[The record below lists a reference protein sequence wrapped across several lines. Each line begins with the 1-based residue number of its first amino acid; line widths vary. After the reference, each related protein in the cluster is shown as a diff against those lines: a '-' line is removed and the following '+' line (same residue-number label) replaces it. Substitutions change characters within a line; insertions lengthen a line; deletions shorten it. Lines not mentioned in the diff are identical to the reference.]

1 MNELRNGERVGTVY
15 KVTEINPLGYGNPEA
30 KISYKKK
37 IESGEFRSEIVDRGA
52 EIILGGSCM
61 TDVNDKDDGCIDGR
75 LTAYVL
81 LPFYGEFKDLKTNAA
96 KHNRYKVAGGGYI
109 TSLVMKLA
117 LDPEVETLD
126 EDLRGVAHHL
136 TMQGIYCGTHTGEH
150 VINGKTVDCGAND
163 KFEEILLRGSTLR
176 NDIEGTISYVTKE
189 FDLGVCFGKDVVDLA
204 EAGLSITLSH
214 RDYFAGSN
222 GKARF
227 DTIMDAISEAQDTSQ
242 EERAVSV
249 SKHLSGEHNEA
260 FIVINT
266 VAGKTFSQPELQ
278 RKLVDAFPD
287 MPPDK
292 LPQAFVVDVPRIVEL
307 AEAMAKGRK
316 NEEEAKM
323 IALYAGLAFQF
334 AAAAELTD
342 GTLRRFIVQ

>member
-1 MNELRNGERVGTVY
+1 MATVY
-15 KVTEINPLGYGNPEA
+15 KITEIDSLGYGNPEA
-30 KISYKKK
+30 KISHQKK
-37 IESGEFRSEIVDRGA
+37 IDSGEFQEEVIEKGV
-52 EIILGGSCM
+52 EIILSGSCM
-61 TDVNDKDDGCIDGR
+61 TDINDKDDGCIDGR

-150 VINGKTVDCGAND
+150 VIDGKTVDCGAND
-163 KFEEILLRGSTLR
+163 KFEEILLRGSVHRT
-176 NDIEGTISYVTKE
+176 DIERTISYITNK
-189 FDLGVCFGKDVVDLA
+189 FDLGVSFSKGVVDLA

-214 RDYFAGSN
+214 HDYFAGSN
-222 GKARF
+222 GKKRF
-227 DTIMDAISEAQDTSQ
+227 DTIMDAISEAQDASQ
-242 EERAVSV
+242 QERAVSV
-249 SKHLSGEHNEA
+249 SKHLSGNHNEA

-278 RKLVDAFPD
+278 RKLVEAFPD
-287 MPPDK
+287 IPPEK

-307 AEAMAKGRK
+307 AEAMAKGRE

-334 AAAAELTD
+334 AVAAELTD